1 MISYVQGQEQA
12 AVFFCLPLPRWG
24 YCDSNFAMSKPFFYF
39 LVKKYSVMGIVS
51 SLVYLS
57 FEINDDNLVLN
68 QRLFVHFPFNMCLLS
83 VIPVLKWKSNIGP
96 YRLEGLVTPR
106 SVE

>member
-1 MISYVQGQEQA
+1 
-12 AVFFCLPLPRWG
+12 
-24 YCDSNFAMSKPFFYF
+24 MSKPFFNF
-39 LVKKYSVMGIVS
+39 LVKKYSAMGIVS